1 MNQRMTGK
9 EKEERDQD
17 MATTGGSRE
26 AILTLLFFSII
37 FLPFFFYFT
46 TIALTA
52 IRKQI
57 AMVVG
62 NG

>member
-26 AILTLLFFSII
+26 AILTLLFFSFI
-37 FLPFFFYFT
+37 FLPFFF
-46 TIALTA
+46 
-52 IRKQI
+52 
-57 AMVVG
+57 
-62 NG
+62 